1 MAADGATNP
10 SISSSIDGVAPE
22 HYVPAGV
29 DTLLNAQAAAIWEQA
44 LAKARGLLA
53 NLISDPN
60 REALFADVFGH
71 AGSDPASFAANLQN
85 LIANLGGEGL
95 RIAVY
100 LRSDGELAG
109 AFAAYAASGHTGSER
124 IYVNADKL
132 NNGLLDV
139 TLATSMLL
147 EEFGHA
153 LDWRLNGG
161 ADSPGDE
168 GQLFAAEVSGVVL
181 TAEQRALIDA
191 EDDTAT
197 LTIEGVEVLVE
208 LATFTATTG
217 TDNPALSTD
226 NDTVTVTDTT
236 QIQAA
241 DTFSGGAGTDTI
253 AIGVV
258 GAGVSVD
265 LSAAASDGSAGF
277 LSFEAIQFLNTSGTS
292 TATFAAEQFGSG
304 KIELTSSF
312 TGTDSTQG
320 VVINLAAAGSIDAS
334 LFIINS
340 WSNAADSFTFAGS
353 IGNDT
358 IVGTGAADSI
368 SGASGNDN
376 LFGSNGPDTI
386 NGGDGDDTI
395 DGAKGN
401 DILTGG
407 AGVDFFITSAIAGSS
422 TVATGNTLA
431 STITS
436 GNTLTFANGVDIITD
451 FAVGTDILRNRNTQ
465 SLLTLIGRA
474 RGTDLTTN
482 RGYYGYG
489 AWNGTI
495 FTLTSAWSTSDND
508 LIFVVGDI
516 GNLTP
521 QNSTGYTI
529 LTDISGSIDTIAP
542 TITSFS
548 TTTAN
553 GSYKAGDSINIT
565 ATASEAIL
573 AGGQITVTLNASTN
587 PTVILTAAT
596 TGSTLTGTY
605 AIAAGQTSPDLTV
618 SSFTIGTGAIGTSNA
633 TPRDAA
639 FGNALTSG
647 AVPPGVN
654 NIAGSY
660 AIVVDTTAP
669 AALTL
674 TAPADSGSSSSD
686 GITKNSGFSISTP
699 EANATWEY
707 STNGGSNWTTGS
719 ATSFTVADGTYNSGV
734 IQVRQIDQAGNP
746 GPITSSTASITID
759 TVAPTI
765 AISDNN
771 SGTAKI
777 GQDVTFTFNFSED
790 VTGFSADAITV
801 ANATKGTFTAVS
813 STVYT
818 LGVTPT
824 ASGSGNVTI
833 DVDASAVTD
842 AAGNGNTAPA
852 QYTQAYDT
860 AAPNA
865 PVISTITDDV
875 GTITGTIASGG
886 STNDTV
892 LVLAGTSEANSS
904 VTVYDGS
911 TSLGTTSADGSGV
924 WTFTTATLTDG
935 STYSFNA
942 TVTDAAG
949 NVSSASANYTVT
961 VDTVISAGSL
971 SLANYTDSGTSS
983 SDFIST
989 DNSFDLSLGSQ
1000 EDGAT
1005 VVYQVST
1012 DGGSNWSTTTTAQS
1026 NLSDGAYQFRAV
1038 VSDAAGN
1045 TANTNSISLTVD
1057 TAAPNAG
1064 TLSLANY
1071 TDSGTTNTDF
1081 ISTSNSF
1088 DLSLSEQEDGA
1099 TVDYQVST
1107 DCGSNWSTTTTAQS
1121 NLSDGAYQFRA
1132 VVSDAAGN
1140 TANTNSISLTVDTA
1154 APNAGTL
1161 SLINYTDSGTTNTDF
1176 ISTSNSFDL
1185 ALSGQEDGASV
1196 DYQVSTDGGSNWST
1210 TSTGQ
1215 SNLGDGAYQ
1224 FRAVV
1229 SDAAGNTANTETISI
1244 TVDTAALNAPAFSLA
1259 TDSGASNSDG
1269 VTNAG
1274 TVSVSGVEDNA
1285 TWEYSTDSGSN
1296 WTTGS
1301 DSSFALEEGSYAIGA
1316 IRVRQ
1321 TDLAG
1326 NTTVT
1331 PSQNDA
1337 VITVDLTAPTS
1348 TAAVIAITDNVGIFQ
1363 GPVASGATTDDSSLS
1378 ISGSLSFAL
1387 AAGDTVRIYD
1397 GSEFL
1402 GNATVSE
1409 DGTTWNYADSRTLS
1423 DNQSVSY
1430 TARVADAAGNQSAAG
1445 TAYTATVD
1453 TAITAGTLSLTNY
1466 TYSGSSNSDFISS
1479 DNSFDLSLSGQESG
1493 ATVVY
1498 QLSTDGGNS
1507 WSITT
1512 SAQRDLNDG
1521 AYQFRAV
1528 LSDAAGNTDNTNTIS
1543 LTQVSQISVTAIA
1556 NGNEANGNPAVFRF
1570 SRNGSTTDSLSVSYR
1585 LLGTAQAGSDY
1596 SGATSG
1602 TISFAAGSSSAELSL
1617 PALADS
1623 VIDPGETIIA
1633 EIVPSPTATPSYLI
1647 TPGQQTAIATIT
1659 AEGMVVSVK
1668 GPSRPLSSNGEIR
1681 HGSAFAVLK
1690 ADGSVVT
1697 WGGGG
1702 NGGDSNAVASQ
1713 LSSGVSQIFSTEY
1726 AFAALKAD
1734 GSVVTWGSGEYGGN
1748 SSAVASQLS
1757 SGVIKIFSNKYAFA
1771 ALKETLIKPPISGD
1785 TCLIF
1790 ANETSLSHF

>member
-1 MAADGATNP
+1 VKIYFVSTAMAANEATNP
-10 SISSSIDGVAPE
+10 SLTSSQVAPQQ
-22 HYVPAGV
+22 YVFAAGT
-29 DTLLNAQAAAIWEQA
+29 TLLTTEAAAIWEQA
-44 LAKARGLLA
+44 LAKASRYLINLL
-53 NLISDPN
+53 SDPN

-85 LIANLGGEGL
+85 LIANLGGDGL
-95 RIAVY
+95 RIAVD

-109 AFAAYAASGHTGSER
+109 AFAAYAAIGHTGTER

-465 SLLTLIGRA
+465 SLLNLIGRA

-565 ATASEAIL
+565 ATASEAIQ
-573 AGGQITVTLNASTN
+573 AGGKITATLNDGTTGT
-587 PTVILTAAT
+587 TVALTAAT
-596 TGSTLTGTY
+596 TGTTLTGTY
-605 AIAAGQTSPDLTV
+605 TIAAGQNSADLTV
-618 SSFTIGTGAIGTSNA
+618 ISIGLGNDK
-633 TPRDAA
+633 PRDAA
-639 FGNALTSG
+639 FGNAMTSG

-734 IQVRQIDQAGNP
+734 IQVRQINQAGNP

-852 QYTQAYDT
+852 QYTKAFDT

-1064 TLSLANY
+1064 TLSL
-1071 TDSGTTNTDF
+1071 
-1081 ISTSNSF
+1081 
-1088 DLSLSEQEDGA
+1088 
-1099 TVDYQVST
+1099 
-1107 DCGSNWSTTTTAQS
+1107 
-1121 NLSDGAYQFRA
+1121 
-1132 VVSDAAGN
+1132 
-1140 TANTNSISLTVDTA
+1140 
-1154 APNAGTL
+1154 
-1161 SLINYTDSGTTNTDF
+1161 INYTDSGTTNTDF

-1215 SNLGDGAYQ
+1215 SNLSDGAYQ

-1229 SDAAGNTANTETISI
+1229 SDAAGNTANTDTISL
-1244 TVDTAALNAPAFSLA
+1244 TVDTAAPNAPAFSLA

-1285 TWEYSTDSGSN
+1285 TWENSTDSGSN

-1402 GNATVSE
+1402 GNTTVSE

-1430 TARVADAAGNQSAAG
+1430 TAR
-1445 TAYTATVD
+1445 
-1453 TAITAGTLSLTNY
+1453 
-1466 TYSGSSNSDFISS
+1466 
-1479 DNSFDLSLSGQESG
+1479 
-1493 ATVVY
+1493 
-1498 QLSTDGGNS
+1498 
-1507 WSITT
+1507 
-1512 SAQRDLNDG
+1512 R
-1521 AYQFRAV
+1521 
-1528 LSDAAGNTDNTNTIS
+1528 
-1543 LTQVSQISVTAIA
+1543 
-1556 NGNEANGNPAVFRF
+1556 
-1570 SRNGSTTDSLSVSYR
+1570 
-1585 LLGTAQAGSDY
+1585 
-1596 SGATSG
+1596 
-1602 TISFAAGSSSAELSL
+1602 
-1617 PALADS
+1617 
-1623 VIDPGETIIA
+1623 
-1633 EIVPSPTATPSYLI
+1633 
-1647 TPGQQTAIATIT
+1647 
-1659 AEGMVVSVK
+1659 
-1668 GPSRPLSSNGEIR
+1668 
-1681 HGSAFAVLK
+1681 
-1690 ADGSVVT
+1690 
-1697 WGGGG
+1697 
-1702 NGGDSNAVASQ
+1702 
-1713 LSSGVSQIFSTEY
+1713 
-1726 AFAALKAD
+1726 
-1734 GSVVTWGSGEYGGN
+1734 
-1748 SSAVASQLS
+1748 
-1757 SGVIKIFSNKYAFA
+1757 
-1771 ALKETLIKPPISGD
+1771 
-1785 TCLIF
+1785 
-1790 ANETSLSHF
+1790 